1 MEREILNR
9 STKTKDSIMK
19 KDTKIF
25 NEESKEKK
33 KERKI
38 PTKSGSG
45 SVDTEKNF
53 KKVDYSTD
61 NNETKQ
67 GS

>member
-1 MEREILNR
+1 
-9 STKTKDSIMK
+9 MK